1 MALGNYMTQSVSS
14 SVSLK
19 FGDSGDNMVVFP
31 VLTFCKALELKTGLW
46 RGINKTCKGEAMTK
60 LPPPLFIS
68 YIKECLEVD
77 ETLEVEDIINHL
89 TYDVD
94 EVINNALFK
103 NPEFPEGVEVHN
115 PIIGGNGPDW
125 STVKH
130 KILSS
135 HYDLHFGH
143 CYNLDFSP
151 LSPYNNGK
159 FLINQGVSFVFARV
173 SVNVYPELKTMKRTK
188 RSPQNGDLQPQNNRS
203 IDQSPEN
210 GSGPLGLNGP
220 PGKGKRR
227 PQDNLEKGIFGS
239 ANKACSNCEKIP
251 FAIFIN
257 NGTDIDR
264 LGENIVQRDLDIG
277 RHNVST
283 IQKRIQ

>member
-1 MALGNYMTQSVSS
+1 MFQFITIMTLEQTHKIIIKGCYAFFVLLFLIWFFMALGNYMTQSVSS

-135 HYDLHFGH
+135 H
-143 CYNLDFSP
+143 
-151 LSPYNNGK
+151 
-159 FLINQGVSFVFARV
+159 
-173 SVNVYPELKTMKRTK
+173 
-188 RSPQNGDLQPQNNRS
+188 
-203 IDQSPEN
+203 
-210 GSGPLGLNGP
+210 
-220 PGKGKRR
+220 
-227 PQDNLEKGIFGS
+227 
-239 ANKACSNCEKIP
+239 
-251 FAIFIN
+251 
-257 NGTDIDR
+257 
-264 LGENIVQRDLDIG
+264 
-277 RHNVST
+277 
-283 IQKRIQ
+283 